1 MLALIQEA
9 RLLDS
14 DIDRVTTVSALG
26 TLSNQPQRKFQ
37 HRLGHRPRN
46 ATPAIG
52 VRPSSDTDLRALAP
66 VAGAGYI
73 NHLGDAREWRIVFC
87 LESR

>member
-52 VRPSSDTDLRALAP
+52 VRPSSDTDLRALQP
-66 VAGAGYI
+66 GIGDI
-73 NHLGDAREWRIVFC
+73 THLGDAREWRIVFF